1 MCHVAGSPAGAILRG
16 MTTPSVLARAVSL
29 ACLTLLSAAAARA
42 DVTKFEVTNRAPVGS
57 SGYEK
62 IVGIAH
68 FAVNPR
74 AAGNA
79 VIADIDRAPVNND
92 GKVEFSADVYI
103 LRPLDGARSNGVA
116 LVDVLNRGR
125 KMVLTGFNRGGAN
138 DPTTDADLGDGFLLQ
153 RGFTIVWVGWEF
165 DIRRARA
172 GDAERGAGMA
182 IQIPTAR
189 GVSDMI
195 RASFTP
201 NDDGPQTVGDL
212 AGYRPTDDAAKDT
225 TLSVRDGEFGARTP
239 IARER
244 FSVRGNQV
252 TLTGGFEKGRTYE
265 LAYRP
270 TEWPVSGLG
279 LAAYRDLASW
289 VKYAPDAVA
298 RADKAIGFGSS
309 QSGRFLRSYFYYG
322 FNADERGRQVLDG
335 AMVHIAGAG
344 RLSINERGAQPT
356 ALSMFTSTQFPYAT
370 SAERDPASRKT
381 DGLFDNARA
390 RATQPKVM
398 FTNTAVEYWGGGR
411 AAALIHTTPDG
422 KRDLTLPPNVRA
434 YFLTG
439 TQHGPA
445 PFPVPAG
452 GLGQQPAN
460 PLEYWWTMRALLVG
474 MTDWVVKGVA
484 PPPSQVPRIA
494 DGTLVPLG
502 KLVFPKLPG
511 VQNPALVQG
520 PRYDGRDLPFLVP
533 QVDADGNELAGIRTA
548 EQRVPMATY
557 TGWNFRNAS
566 IGGTNQLVNL
576 LGMAIPFAKTKAER
590 EKAGDPRLSVE
601 ERYPSKEAYLAQA
614 TAVTAALVKGGYLL
628 AGDVPAAMAR
638 AGTQ

>member
-1 MCHVAGSPAGAILRG
+1 MSRF
-16 MTTPSVLARAVSL
+16 LALPR
-29 ACLTLLSAAAARA
+29 CLPLVCLLLAAAGPARA
-42 DVTKFEVTNRAPVGS
+42 DVVRFDVTSRAPIGA

-74 AAGNA
+74 APGNS
-79 VIADIDRAPVNND
+79 VIADVDKAPVNLD
-92 GKVEFSADVYI
+92 GKVEFSSDVYI
-103 LRPLDGARSNGVA
+103 LRPLDAATSNGVA

-125 KMVLTGFNRGGAN
+125 KIVLGGFNRGATN
-138 DPTTDADLGDGFLLQ
+138 DPVTDADLGDGFLMQ
-153 RGFTIVWVGWEF
+153 RGYTVVWVGWEF
-165 DIRRARA
+165 DIRRISGRQ
-172 GDAERGAGMA
+172 GEAERGAGMA
-182 IQIPTAR
+182 IQIPSAR
-189 GVSDMI
+189 GVSDVI

-212 AGYRPTDDAAKDT
+212 AGYRPTDDNAKDT
-225 TLSVRDGEFGARTP
+225 TLSVRDGEFGAKTL

-244 FSVRGNQV
+244 FTVRGNQV

-265 LAYRP
+265 LTYRP

-298 RADKAIGFGSS
+298 KAGKLIGFGSS
-309 QSGRFLRSYFYYG
+309 QSGRFLRTFLYDG
-322 FNADERGRQVLDG
+322 FNTDEQGRQVLDG
-335 AMVHIAGAG
+335 VMVHIAGAA
-344 RLSINERGAQPT
+344 RLSINVRGAQPT
-356 ALSMFTSTQFPYAT
+356 ALSMYSTTQFPYAT
-370 SAERDPASRKT
+370 TAERDPVSRRT
-381 DGLFDNARA
+381 DGLLDNARA

-422 KRDLTLPPNVRA
+422 KRDLVLPPNVRA

-439 TQHGPA
+439 AQHSSA

-460 PLEYWWTMRALLVG
+460 PLEYWWTMRALLVA
-474 MTDWVVKGVA
+474 MTDWVVKGTE
-484 PPPSQVPRIA
+484 PPASQVPKLA
-494 DGTLVPLG
+494 DGTLVPIT
-502 KLVFPKLPG
+502 KLRFPALPG
-511 VQNPALVQG
+511 LQSPAIIQG
-520 PRYDGRDLPFLVP
+520 PRQDGRDLPFLVP

-557 TGWNFRNAS
+557 TGWNFRNTS

-576 LGMAIPFAKTKAER
+576 LGAALPFATTKAER
-590 EKAGDPRLSVE
+590 EKAGDPRLSVQ
-601 ERYPSKEAYLAQA
+601 ERYPTKDAYLAKA
-614 TAVTAALVKGGYLL
+614 SAVTDALVQGRYLL
-628 AGDVPAAMAR
+628 PGDAASVMAR
-638 AGTQ
+638 IAAHWAR